1 MDWKKKRM
9 TKLFSV
15 LILLGV
21 AVFFLYPLD
30 ESINLGLDL
39 QGGTQVVLE
48 ARDTDAVQVDDDAVR
63 RAMSVIQT
71 RVDEMGLAEPIVQRQ
86 GERRIM
92 VSLPGVEDPNQ
103 AVQTIGQTAQLQ
115 FKDEDGNIVMT
126 GEALSDARGAYGGD
140 VVQRPV
146 IQFELTREGSRQFGQ
161 ITRENI
167 GRRISIYLDDELLT
181 SPTVQSEIRGE
192 GQITGFESLEEAQRV
207 ALLLRAGALP
217 VPVEMIENRT
227 VGPTLG
233 AIAIDRSLKAGL
245 IGLSLVIV
253 FMIFMYKLPGLVAAI
268 SLAFYSVLVLGIL
281 AGLNATLT
289 LPGIGGLI
297 LSIGMAVDANVII
310 FERIKYEYR
319 AGKTLKA
326 AVDAGFKRAFTT
338 ILDANITTLITASIL
353 AYFGTGMIRG
363 FAITLSIGIIAS
375 MFTAII
381 VTRMI
386 INFVLDKNIMAGDK
400 IFGLSRG

>member
-181 SPTVQSEIRGE
+181 SPTVQSE
-192 GQITGFESLEEAQRV
+192 
-207 ALLLRAGALP
+207 
-217 VPVEMIENRT
+217 
-227 VGPTLG
+227 
-233 AIAIDRSLKAGL
+233 
-245 IGLSLVIV
+245 
-253 FMIFMYKLPGLVAAI
+253 
-268 SLAFYSVLVLGIL
+268 
-281 AGLNATLT
+281 
-289 LPGIGGLI
+289 
-297 LSIGMAVDANVII
+297 
-310 FERIKYEYR
+310 
-319 AGKTLKA
+319 
-326 AVDAGFKRAFTT
+326 
-338 ILDANITTLITASIL
+338 
-353 AYFGTGMIRG
+353 
-363 FAITLSIGIIAS
+363 
-375 MFTAII
+375 
-381 VTRMI
+381 
-386 INFVLDKNIMAGDK
+386 
-400 IFGLSRG
+400 